1 LRRFER
7 RRDDPLKA
15 WKLTAEDW
23 RNREKRAQ
31 YDDAVSDM
39 LRLTHGPLAPWD
51 VISSESKRNGRV
63 EVIETVIRHME
74 AGMERWG
81 VPVPRSD
88 DEEKTELALSFD
100 DAEFQQDPASVGSNG
115 TSSTANAAAAADGAT
130 AAGGASGA
138 DGASGA
144 AEHLSA

>member
-1 LRRFER
+1 
-7 RRDDPLKA
+7 
-15 WKLTAEDW
+15 
-23 RNREKRAQ
+23 
-31 YDDAVSDM
+31 M
-39 LRLTHGPLAPWD
+39 LRLTNGPLAPWD

-81 VPVPRSD
+81 VPVPHSD

-100 DAEFQQDPASVGSNG
+100 DAEFQHDPASIGVEWCGRAWHG
-115 TSSTANAAAAADGAT
+115 CRRRRCRPL
-130 AAGGASGA
+130 
-138 DGASGA
+138 ASGA

>member
-1 LRRFER
+1 
-7 RRDDPLKA
+7 
-15 WKLTAEDW
+15 
-23 RNREKRAQ
+23 
-31 YDDAVSDM
+31 
-39 LRLTHGPLAPWD
+39 
-51 VISSESKRNGRV
+51 
-63 EVIETVIRHME
+63 ME

-100 DAEFQQDPASVGSNG
+100 DAEFQQDPASAASNG
-115 TSSTANAAAAADGAT
+115 ASSTANGAKAANA
-130 AAGGASGA
+130 A

>member
-1 LRRFER
+1 
-7 RRDDPLKA
+7 
-15 WKLTAEDW
+15 
-23 RNREKRAQ
+23 
-31 YDDAVSDM
+31 
-39 LRLTHGPLAPWD
+39 
-51 VISSESKRNGRV
+51 
-63 EVIETVIRHME
+63 
-74 AGMERWG
+74 MERWG

-115 TSSTANAAAAADGAT
+115 SSSAASAADSADR
-130 AAGGASGA
+130 ADKADSASDAG